1 MTAATDQIP
10 PPAGARAFDFLHGH
24 WHVVHR
30 RLKQRHVNSQDWD
43 VFGVAATCEPRL
55 GGLVN
60 VEEIAMPE
68 RGFSG
73 VSLRSFDLATG
84 LWSIWWIS
92 SLEGRLRP
100 PVTGGFNDGVGLF
113 EGDDIDGGR
122 PVRARYVWSEIT
134 PSSARW
140 TQSFSL
146 DDGATWEVNWVMD
159 FTRRE
164 DAA

>member
-1 MTAATDQIP
+1 MTAATDQLL
-10 PPAGARAFDFLHGH
+10 PAGARAFDFLHGR
-24 WHVVHR
+24 WRIAHR
-30 RLKQRHVNSQDWD
+30 RLKQRHVGSRDWD
-43 VFGVAATCEPRL
+43 AFDATAACEPRL

-60 VEEIAMPE
+60 VEEIAMPT
-68 RGFSG
+68 RGSSG

-100 PVTGGFNDGVGLF
+100 PVTGSFENGVGVF
-113 EGDDIDGGR
+113 EGDDLDGDQ
-122 PVRARYVWSEIT
+122 PVRARYVWSDIT
-134 PSSARW
+134 PRSARW

-146 DDGATWEVNWVMD
+146 DGGATWEANWIMD
-159 FTRRE
+159 FTRME